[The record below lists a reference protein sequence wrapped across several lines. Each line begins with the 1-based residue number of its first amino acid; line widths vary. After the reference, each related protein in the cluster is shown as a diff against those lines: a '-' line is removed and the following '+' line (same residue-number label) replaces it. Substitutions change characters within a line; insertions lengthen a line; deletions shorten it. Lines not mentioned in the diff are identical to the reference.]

1 MERNE
6 ELTKSLVSLID
17 ETLEELEELK
27 KSKFSAAEIKIEG
40 PGDKELAG
48 KPANGELDAKKAED
62 DKEEEEDDKE
72 EVEKGVLDE
81 AEKAEDCEKKEDKED
96 DEEDKKIAQKE
107 VDKHNEKKHGEPKDE
122 DSAMKSEEDQDDL
135 QKSEENEEDTLKK
148 SLEEQET
155 LMKSYVDSKFES
167 LEKKV
172 ASLTEM
178 IEQLADQPVERKG
191 VPANVQALEKSTEEE
206 ETQSLSKTEVA
217 NKLFELKKSGT
228 AVDTSDIIRVETG
241 SATDVQEIAGK
252 YNL

>member
-1 MERNE
+1 MKQNE

-62 DKEEEEDDKE
+62 DKEDDDDKKE
-72 EVEKGVLDE
+72 DEVEKGVLDE
-81 AEKAEDCEKKEDKED
+81 AEKAEVEKAEEEKEEEKEEK
-96 DEEDKKIAQKE
+96 EEEKE
-107 VDKHNEKKHGEPKDE
+107 EKAE
-122 DSAMKSEEDQDDL
+122 KSEEEQDDL
-135 QKSEENEEDTLKK
+135 QKSEESAEESKEEEIEEDDSLKK

-155 LMKSYVDSKFES
+155 LIKSYVDSKFES

-178 IEQLADQPVERKG
+178 IDKLADQPVERKG

-206 ETQSLSKTEVA
+206 DAEPLSKSDVA
-217 NKLFELKKSGT
+217 SKLFELKKSGT
-228 AVDTSDIIRVETG
+228 TVDTADIIRVETG
-241 SATDVQEIAGK
+241 SATDVQAIAEK

>member
-1 MERNE
+1 MKQNE

-62 DKEEEEDDKE
+62 DKEDDDDKKE
-72 EVEKGVLDE
+72 DEVEKGVLDE
-81 AEKAEDCEKKEDKED
+81 AEKAEVEKAEEEKEEEKE
-96 DEEDKKIAQKE
+96 
-107 VDKHNEKKHGEPKDE
+107 EKAE
-122 DSAMKSEEDQDDL
+122 KSEEEQDDL
-135 QKSEENEEDTLKK
+135 QKSEESAEESKEEEIEEDDSLKK

-155 LMKSYVDSKFES
+155 LIKSYVDSKFES

-178 IEQLADQPVERKG
+178 IDKLADQPVERKG

-206 ETQSLSKTEVA
+206 DAEPLSKSDVA
-217 NKLFELKKSGT
+217 SKLFELKKSGT
-228 AVDTSDIIRVETG
+228 TVDTADIIRVETG
-241 SATDVQEIAGK
+241 SATDVQAIAEK